1 MKRIIISAF
10 VLCTTIL
17 SVCGQDNN
25 KQQTEVKKVLNNIFD
40 GLSAL
45 DMPKIKQN
53 CTNDMLVL
61 ESGLVWNLDTL
72 ANKLSNLN
80 PKMIRVN
87 ELKFIRVQVNEKTA
101 WVSYSNTAHFTLND
115 KKFDI
120 NWLESA
126 VLVKQDDKWLVSLLH
141 STVLK

>member
-17 SVCGQDNN
+17 SVYAQDNN
-25 KQQTEVKKVLNNIFD
+25 KQQTEVKKVLNNLFD

-45 DMPKIKQN
+45 DMTKIKQN

-101 WVSYSNTAHFTLND
+101 WVSYRNTAHFTLND